1 MSGLHLLGS
10 LAIIMLE
17 LKSSLSQAWCCVG
30 LQLLAAGAAIGAA
43 TPDTIACAAPAAGA
57 AERGRS
63 GAGRKRAILGTI
75 FLTPERQKEC
85 LYQ

>member
-30 LQLLAAGAAIGAA
+30 LQLLAAGAAIGHTRHNHVQHRPPEPPSEGDLAR
-43 TPDTIACAAPAAGA
+43 GA
-57 AERGRS
+57 RGPFW
-63 GAGRKRAILGTI
+63 AL
-75 FLTPERQKEC
+75 FF
-85 LYQ
+85 